1 MTALTANVVG
11 FLNLPWWQWRC
22 HWLPQVNQQMSGMT
36 LNGTG
41 GQMAFGQ
48 PPTAM
53 GSWAATGS
61 GQTLSTQLWKWASVA
76 ASRQAQQETR
86 RRAAQTIPCAAL
98 RPTVMRLKTGA
109 HPHHGPAFRTW
120 NLYLSLFFSYSL
132 YLSLFL
138 SIVWVNR
145 ESSRIT
151 AWQFLPIIWF
161 FWIITFIFL
170 FWKKKMKTTLQW
182 QGNNTP
188 FPFQH
193 DKIGINISE
202 KLQDQLH
209 KLLLYHC
216 IIIRL

>member
-1 MTALTANVVG
+1 MMMSPTPSGQPADVG
-11 FLNLPWWQWRC
+11 DDSERRGGPDGLRSAPHSNGRLGG
-22 HWLPQVNQQMSGMT
+22 HWLGPDSKHTAVEVSLRSSQSSGPARDEA
-36 LNGTG
+36 TG
-41 GQMAFGQ
+41 GANYTLCCTRLWWGWKLVPAPITDQ
-48 PPTAM
+48 P
-53 GSWAATGS
+53 SEH
-61 GQTLSTQLWKWASVA
+61 
-76 ASRQAQQETR
+76 ETC
-86 RRAAQTIPCAAL
+86 IS
-98 RPTVMRLKTGA
+98 
-109 HPHHGPAFRTW
+109 
-120 NLYLSLFFSYSL
+120 LYFFSYSL

-170 FWKKKMKTTLQW
+170 FWKKMKTTLQL

-188 FPFQH
+188 LQR
-193 DKIGINISE
+193 DKIDINISE